1 MIYGIFIGHGNFP
14 YSAVNAVF
22 RIIGEQ
28 DNNYCLGDF
37 QKDNTAL
44 YKEINKIITDNS
56 ADHYFIFVDFFGSSY
71 SMPALKISNSKE
83 NVTHF
88 FGYNIPIIID
98 FFMHRNKKSPNEL
111 FNKLIEIGKNSIRS

>member
-1 MIYGIFIGHGNFP
+1 MIYGIFIGHGDFP
-14 YSAVNAVF
+14 YATVNAVF

-28 DNNYCLGDF
+28 NNYFCLGDF
-37 QKDNTAL
+37 QEDNTAL
-44 YKEINKIITDNS
+44 YKRINKIISDNF
-56 ADHYFIFVDFFGSSY
+56 AEHYFIFVDFFGSSY
-71 SMPALKISNSKE
+71 SIPALQISNSNE